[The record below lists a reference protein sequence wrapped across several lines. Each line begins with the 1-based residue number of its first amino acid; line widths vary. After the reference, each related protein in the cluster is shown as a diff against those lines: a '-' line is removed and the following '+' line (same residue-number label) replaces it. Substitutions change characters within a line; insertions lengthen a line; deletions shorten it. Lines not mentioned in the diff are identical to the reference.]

1 MKKGW
6 EVKKLGDVCQ
16 MYQPK
21 TITGKEMVANGAY
34 PVFGANGIIGRYDK
48 YNHEDPQLLITCRGA
63 TCGSVNI
70 SEPKSWVTG
79 NAMVVRSKS
88 GFIEN
93 RFLEYFFRGG
103 IEISKVITGA
113 AQPQITRTNL
123 EPIEIC
129 YPTSLAEQQRI
140 VGVLDEALASLAIAQ
155 ANTEKNRQNVR
166 ALFESHLQSIFTQR
180 GEGWVETTLPALCD
194 PLRIITYG
202 VIKLGD
208 ETPSGIPCLRTSN
221 VRWLRIDT
229 EGMKRIAPSLSA
241 EYSRTILQGGEVLV
255 NVRGTL
261 GGVAV
266 VEPEMAGWNVSREVA
281 VVPVDHQRINPS
293 FLAYLIGSGV
303 SQQWL
308 GGVKKGAAYT
318 GINIEDLR
326 LLPIAVPKHSEQ
338 KRIVAELD
346 AIASETQRLE
356 GIYQRKLEA
365 LAALKKSLLQ
375 QAFSGQL

>member
-6 EVKKLGDVCQ
+6 ELKPFESCIVPVEYTRKIQRKDFLDEGLFPIVSQEAAFTNGYWNDQEDVFKVSTPVVIFGDHTQVLKYVDFDFVLGADGVKILQ
-16 MYQPK
+16 PREFLQPK
-21 TITGKEMVANGAY
+21 FFYYILQATEKPSLGYSRHYRLLKE
-34 PVFGANGIIGRYDK
+34 
-48 YNHEDPQLLITCRGA
+48 
-63 TCGSVNI
+63 
-70 SEPKSWVTG
+70 
-79 NAMVVRSKS
+79 
-88 GFIEN
+88 
-93 RFLEYFFRGG
+93 LE
-103 IEISKVITGA
+103 I
-113 AQPQITRTNL
+113 
-123 EPIEIC
+123 PI
-129 YPTSLAEQQRI
+129 PPLPEQQRI
-140 VGVLDEALASLAIAQ
+140 VGVLDEAFASLAIAQ
-155 ANTEKNRQNVR
+155 ANTEKNRQNAR
-166 ALFESHLQSIFTQR
+166 ALFESHLQSVFTQR

-221 VRWLRIDT
+221 VRWLRINT

-346 AIASETQRLE
+346 ALASETQRLE